1 MTFSSNLDLNVNEAI
16 EEIKG
21 LDEEDK
27 LYSTKEDNIL
37 NKYAKLSN
45 IDFETF
51 KHFVYSNFNM

>member
-37 NKYAKLSN
+37 NKYAELSN

>member
-37 NKYAKLSN
+37 NKYAELSN

-51 KHFVYSNFNM
+51 KHFVYLNFNM

>member
-1 MTFSSNLDLNVNEAI
+1 MTFSSNLDLNINEAI
-16 EEIKG
+16 EEIKK

-27 LYSTKEDNIL
+27 LYLTKEDNIL
-37 NKYAKLSN
+37 NKYAELSN